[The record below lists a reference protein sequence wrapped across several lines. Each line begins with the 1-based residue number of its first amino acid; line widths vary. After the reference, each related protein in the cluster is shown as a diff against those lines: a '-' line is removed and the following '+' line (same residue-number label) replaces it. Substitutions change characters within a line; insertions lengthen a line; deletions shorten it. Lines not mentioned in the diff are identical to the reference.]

1 MSIDALLA
9 ALADT
14 TRRGLFESLTE
25 PASVSDLAS
34 RHPITRGAVSQHLKV
49 LIEAGL
55 VDVRPQGRMRIYSRR
70 PESLRALAQY
80 AIAMDK
86 VSGEVSEAGPQDAIA
101 SELEKWQ
108 AEAPNIDYGV
118 LALMMYF
125 TQIGHHVVSSSEAVA
140 ERAGLSFADV
150 ALLGALRRL
159 GPPYEST
166 SSRLART
173 FWISL
178 PGMTK
183 RLGRLEASGFLIRGV
198 DADDRR
204 SALLR
209 LTEKGLNVLRDLVAN
224 QQPAEYHALLQ
235 LSAAERE
242 QLSSLLP
249 RLLDLID
256 GQHGQRR
263 PAYRVR

>member
-1 MSIDALLA
+1 MSVDALLA

-14 TRRGLFESLTE
+14 TRRRLFESLTE
-25 PASVSDLAS
+25 PASVSELAS

-49 LIEAGL
+49 LVDAGL
-55 VDVRPQGRMRIYSRR
+55 VEARPQGRMRIYSRR
-70 PESLRALAQY
+70 PESLRALARY
-80 AIAMDK
+80 ATAMDK
-86 VSGEVSEAGPQDAIA
+86 ASEAAQPDAVA
-101 SELEKWQ
+101 SELGKWQ

-140 ERAGLSFADV
+140 ERVGLSFADV

-159 GPPYEST
+159 GPPYES
-166 SSRLART
+166 SASRLART

-183 RLGRLEASGFLIRGV
+183 RLGRLEAAGFLIRSV
-198 DADDRR
+198 DVDDRR

-209 LTEKGLNVLRDLVAN
+209 LTDGGLNVLRDLVAN

-256 GQHGQRR
+256 DQHGQRR

>member
-1 MSIDALLA
+1 MSVDALLA
-9 ALADT
+9 ALADPA
-14 TRRGLFESLTE
+14 RRGLFESLTE

-49 LIEAGL
+49 LVEAGL

-86 VSGEVSEAGPQDAIA
+86 VSEAGPQDAIA
-101 SELEKWQ
+101 SELGKWQ

-183 RLGRLEASGFLIRGV
+183 RLGRLEAAGLLIRSV

-209 LTEKGLNVLRDLVAN
+209 LTDKGLSVLRDLVAN

-256 GQHGQRR
+256 TQHGQRR